1 MTNKRFLIL
10 APYFFPYQNPR
21 ARRVLKLL
29 EQIDKKGFKADVVCS
44 SRSLNPNYLSENI
57 EIYPC
62 GFNSIKEK
70 FSSLSGIPS
79 PKNDS
84 SSIGSKIKSV
94 AKDLNGVF
102 LKSFYWPDDSFVWIK
117 KAKATCFKLIESQS
131 YDAIICF
138 SLPYVSLMVGE
149 QVKAAFPNILWIN
162 DIGDPLAFQ
171 SKNLINNTWLYEN
184 RNQKAEQRILN
195 KANLNIVTNE
205 GLKRIYQ
212 QKFKIQ
218 EDQLKVVG
226 PFNQVGFPI
235 NEQAADKAFSFLY
248 LGTFYTKLR
257 SPKRLILMF
266 KDILKQFP
274 DRNPQLWIAGPIKA
288 EEAKLFQSD
297 PSLKD
302 HVTIY
307 PFLNK
312 EDTQDLIQ
320 KSRFLVNISNLS
332 KHQLPSKCA
341 DYIASCLPI
350 INVFEL
356 ENDVSSAYLKRHPM
370 VFNYNSSLVNAN
382 QTVKLKGFID
392 EHNNKLIQ
400 QDLSKDLLSN
410 SSPEY
415 LLQCIMNLWKR

>member
-29 EQIDKKGFKADVVCS
+29 EHLDKKGFKTDVVCS
-44 SRSLNPNYLSENI
+44 SRSLKPNYLSDNI
-57 EIYPC
+57 KIHPC

-70 FSSLSGIPS
+70 FSKLSGIPS
-79 PKNDS
+79 SKKDP
-84 SSIGSKIKSV
+84 SSIGSKLKSV
-94 AKDLNGVF
+94 AKGLNGVF
-102 LKSFYWPDDSFVWIK
+102 LKSFYWPDDSFVWMK
-117 KAKATCFKLIESQS
+117 KAKATCFKLSENNS

-138 SLPYVSLMVGE
+138 SLPYASLIIGE
-149 QVKAAFPNILWIN
+149 QLKDAYPNILWIN

-171 SKNLINNTWLYEN
+171 SKNLINNTWLYEKQ
-184 RNQKAEQRILN
+184 NQKTEQRILN

-212 QKFKIQ
+212 QKLKIQ

-226 PFNQVGFPI
+226 PFNQVGFPVK
-235 NEQAADKAFSFLY
+235 EQAADKAFSFLY
-248 LGTFYTKLR
+248 LGTFYAKLR
-257 SPKRLILMF
+257 SPKRLKLMF

-274 DRNPQLWIAGPIKA
+274 NRNPKLWIAGPIKS

-320 KSRFLVNISNLS
+320 KSRFLINISNLS
-332 KHQLPSKCA
+332 EHQLPSKCA
-341 DYIASCLPI
+341 DYVASGLPI
-350 INVFEL
+350 INVYEFEK
-356 ENDVSSAYLKRHPM
+356 DVSASYLAPYPL
-370 VFNYNSSLVNAN
+370 VFNYNSLKKGVKQTRALGNFIELYKDKTVNPNVSEKILEKSKPAYML
-382 QTVKLKGFID
+382 QLILKL
-392 EHNNKLIQ
+392 
-400 QDLSKDLLSN
+400 
-410 SSPEY
+410 
-415 LLQCIMNLWKR
+415 

>member
-29 EQIDKKGFKADVVCS
+29 EHLDKKGFKTDVVCS
-44 SRSLNPNYLSENI
+44 SRSLKPNYLSDNI
-57 EIYPC
+57 KIHPC

-70 FSSLSGIPS
+70 FSKLSGIPS
-79 PKNDS
+79 SKKDP
-84 SSIGSKIKSV
+84 SSIGSKLKSV
-94 AKDLNGVF
+94 AKGLNGVF
-102 LKSFYWPDDSFVWIK
+102 LKSFYWPDDSFVWMK
-117 KAKATCFKLIESQS
+117 KAKATCFKLSENNS

-138 SLPYVSLMVGE
+138 SLPYASLIIGE
-149 QVKAAFPNILWIN
+149 QLKDAYPNILWIN

-171 SKNLINNTWLYEN
+171 SKNLINNTWLYEKQ
-184 RNQKAEQRILN
+184 NQKTEQRILN

-212 QKFKIQ
+212 QKLKIQ

-226 PFNQVGFPI
+226 PFNQVGYPAK
-235 NEQAADKAFSFLY
+235 EQAVDKAFSFLY
-248 LGTFYTKLR
+248 LGTFYAKLR
-257 SPKRLILMF
+257 SPKRLKLMF

-274 DRNPQLWIAGPIKA
+274 NRNPKLWIAGPIKS

-320 KSRFLVNISNLS
+320 KSRFLINISNLS
-332 KHQLPSKCA
+332 EHQLPSKCA
-341 DYIASCLPI
+341 DYVASGLPI

-356 ENDVSSAYLKRHPM
+356 ENDVSSAYLKEHPM
-370 VFNYNSSLVNAN
+370 VFKYNSSLVNAN
-382 QTVKLKGFID
+382 QTVKMKGFID

-400 QDLSKDLLSN
+400 QELSKDLLSN